1 MKCSKCPA
9 WGIDNLGFR
18 GCLIRNS
25 ILGDI
30 YCNYHCNMHNKIILE
45 DIKNVKQNEPRNKFY
60 KWLHDKR
67 Q

>member
-25 ILGDI
+25 ILGDM
-30 YCNYHCNMHNKIILE
+30 YCNYHCNM
-45 DIKNVKQNEPRNKFY
+45 Y
-60 KWLHDKR
+60 KKTI
-67 Q
+67 

>member
-9 WGIDNLGFR
+9 LGIDNLGFR

-30 YCNYHCNMHNKIILE
+30 YCNYHCNMHNKTILE
-45 DIKNVKQNEPRNKFY
+45 DIKNVKQNESRNKFY

-67 Q
+67 

>member
-30 YCNYHCNMHNKIILE
+30 YCNYHCNMHNKTILE

-67 Q
+67 

>member
-1 MKCSKCPA
+1 MKCSKCSA

-30 YCNYHCNMHNKIILE
+30 YCNYHCNRHKKTILE

-60 KWLHDKR
+60 KWLHKEN
-67 Q
+67 

>member
-25 ILGDI
+25 ILGDT
-30 YCNYHCNMHNKIILE
+30 YCNYHCNRHNKTILE

-60 KWLHDKR
+60 RWLHDKR
-67 Q
+67 

>member
-30 YCNYHCNMHNKIILE
+30 YCNYHCNNHKKTILE

-60 KWLHDKR
+60 KWLHEEN
-67 Q
+67 